1 MSLLKTMPLSQ
12 RLVAS
17 SNQLAGTSCRSMATV
32 VDKIKEKAG
41 AGPAARVTPVAC
53 TVGERRCC
61 RPAGLP
67 AGLACGCGR
76 GGTEAA

>member
-1 MSLLKTMPLSQ
+1 
-12 RLVAS
+12 
-17 SNQLAGTSCRSMATV
+17 MATV

-61 RPAGLP
+61 SSAGLP